1 VEVRKDK
8 MEEEVVSVQDS
19 EGEPIVGA
27 TVIRHGIMYRKRYG
41 PLGFTPTVT
50 GVTDE
55 KGEVRDWSR
64 ER

>member
-1 VEVRKDK
+1 
-8 MEEEVVSVQDS
+8 MGEEVISVQDS
-19 EGEPIVGA
+19 EGKPIVGA
-27 TVIRHGIMYRKRYG
+27 VVTKEGVMYRKRYG

-64 ER
+64 KR